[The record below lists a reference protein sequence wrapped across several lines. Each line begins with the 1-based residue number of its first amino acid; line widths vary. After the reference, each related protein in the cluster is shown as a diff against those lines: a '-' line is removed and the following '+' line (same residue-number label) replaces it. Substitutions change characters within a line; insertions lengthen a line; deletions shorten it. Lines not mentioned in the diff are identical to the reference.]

1 MHSILMRLEVPGKEE
16 VWCGEVLLGG
26 KEEEGS
32 DEELWEWGQRGITT
46 GI

>member
-1 MHSILMRLEVPGKEE
+1 LRSQGRRKSAAGKY
-16 VWCGEVLLGG
+16 LLGG